1 MSESVGAHATPGV
14 SDAATNEHGAH
25 AAPHGRQLALLS
37 LGALGVVFGD
47 IGTSPLYAVRECLHG
62 HHGVDVGTGSVLG
75 VLSLI
80 FWALMLIISVKY
92 VGYVLRADNQGEGGI
107 LALMALVTTGP
118 ELHKN
123 AHRIA
128 VMLGL
133 FGAALLFGD
142 GVITPA
148 ISVLSAVEGLE
159 VATPSFS
166 PYVVPLSILILI
178 GLFRVQKRG
187 TGDVGAVF
195 GPVMVVWFL
204 AIGAIGASQVFRNPG
219 VLAAMNPAH
228 AVWFI
233 QNYGHKGF
241 LVLGSVFLAVTGG
254 EALYADMGHFG
265 ARPMRVSWFG
275 IALPALLLNYFGQGA
290 LLLRNPEAIA
300 NPFFRAAPDWA
311 LYPMVVLSTLA
322 TVIASQA
329 LISGAFSLSR
339 QALMLGYMPRVSVEH
354 TSDKH
359 IGQIYVPT
367 INWLLMLATLAL
379 VFGFKSSSALAAAY
393 GVAVTLNMMITT
405 LLAYVV
411 ARRRWKWGILPAGGV
426 TVLFLVPE
434 ATFASSNLAKIVD
447 GGWFPL
453 AVGVLLFTVFTTWRR
468 GRQLLNERF
477 LERVVPLDDF
487 FELMRVEIPAR
498 VPGTAVF
505 MTGSADGTPP
515 ALLHNFL
522 HNRVVHEHVVLLT
535 IVTEGVARVPAAERV
550 RVQDLPDGFRRAVAR
565 FGFMETPDIPTLLE
579 RPELKD
585 YSIDYVTFFLG
596 RETVL
601 PTKRPGMALWRERL
615 FAFLSRNAQPATAFF
630 GIPPSR
636 VVEIGAQ
643 IEL

>member
-1 MSESVGAHATPGV
+1 MSEVAAEHAG
-14 SDAATNEHGAH
+14 SHGH
-25 AAPHGRQLALLS
+25 TEAPHGRKLAVLA

-62 HHGVDVGTGSVLG
+62 EHGIGVSHASVLG

-80 FWALMLIISVKY
+80 FWALTLIISVKY
-92 VGYVLRADNQGEGGI
+92 VGYILRADNQGEGGI
-107 LALMALVTTGP
+107 LALMALVTQGNVLP
-118 ELHKN
+118 PR
-123 AHRIA
+123 ARRIA

-148 ISVLSAVEGLE
+148 ISVLSAVEGLG
-159 VATPSFS
+159 VATPRFD
-166 PYVVPLSILILI
+166 PFVVPLSIAILI
-178 GLFRVQKRG
+178 ILFRVQKRG
-187 TGDVGAVF
+187 TGGVGAVF
-195 GPVMVVWFL
+195 GPIMVVWFTTL
-204 AIGAIGASQVFRNPG
+204 GAIGLRQILMHPA
-219 VLAAMNPAH
+219 VLAALNPL
-228 AVWFI
+228 
-233 QNYGHKGF
+233 YGLSFLLHTGHRGF

-265 ARPMRVSWFG
+265 ARPMRVGWFFMT
-275 IALPALLLNYFGQGA
+275 LPALVLNYFGQGA
-290 LLLRNPEAIA
+290 LLLRQPEAVE
-300 NPFFRAAPDWA
+300 NPFFKAVPAWG
-311 LYPMVVLSTLA
+311 LYPMVILSTVA

-339 QALMLGYMPRVSVEH
+339 QALMLGYLPRVSVEH
-354 TSDKH
+354 TSAHH

-367 INWLLMLATLAL
+367 VNWLLMLATLAL

-393 GVAVTLNMMITT
+393 GVAVTLNMVITT
-405 LLAYVV
+405 ILAYVV
-411 ARRRWKWGILPAGGV
+411 ARRRWKWGIPATAAV
-426 TVLFLVPE
+426 SILFLTPE
-434 ATFASSNLAKIVD
+434 LTFMTSNLAKVAD

-453 AVGVLLFTVFTTWRR
+453 AVGVLLFTLFTTWRR
-468 GRQLLNERF
+468 GRELLYQRFQERI
-477 LERVVPLDDF
+477 VPLEDF
-487 FELMRVEIPAR
+487 YELMRVEIPAR

-505 MTGSADGTPP
+505 MTGNSDGTPP

-535 IVTEGVARVPAAERV
+535 IITESVSRVPPEERV
-550 RVQDLPDGFRRAVAR
+550 RVEELQHGFRRAVAR

-579 RPELKD
+579 RTELKD

-596 RETVL
+596 KETVL
-601 PTKRPGMALWRERL
+601 PAKGHGMALWRERL
-615 FAFLSRNAQPATAFF
+615 FAFLARNAQPATAFF
-630 GIPPSR
+630 GIPASR